1 MGKRDQRDPDI
12 QLLFGVFG
20 GDGFGTGS
28 SGALIQEQLTNIVK
42 KINEKPFEIKF
53 QAETSS
59 LKSITEQIQKSIG
72 NVTVN
77 TGVDGGGTKAAVAA
91 LQPLSKN
98 VIALNNALSKLESIR
113 HTIESSR
120 DTLIKTQDS
129 DTVRGFS
136 QDVEVLS
143 TKLEYLKRSVNSG
156 MTGLEFAKSY
166 STISLMTKEIS
177 NNIKEYTADLKA
189 ASTAKTI
196 PLIGDDQTSLN
207 AALSKIETL
216 RHSLA
221 AGSRAIAELGENAEA
236 KGYVVNSYA
245 HQIENLT
252 TRLNELKNGAA
263 GKTKND
269 FDRELSDIALH
280 AKEAANGISE
290 YAASLKKGK
299 TDEASFKV
307 INQDV
312 TALNNAL
319 SKLETIRHNLAASK
333 TSLSTMPESEA
344 VKEYSTEI
352 EVLDEELKRLQ
363 NELLNTEKTG
373 DAFAKEYSAIA
384 LMTKQLK
391 DNIQEYNAELKAS
404 SASVTVALLGD
415 DPTALNNALAKI
427 ETLRHS
433 LAGGSSILSGLSET
447 DKVVEYKTTID
458 GLTRSLSELGDAAS
472 GKTKQE
478 FDEELSAIALDAKKA
493 TNGINEYTK
502 TLKASSEA
510 EAEAATKAEMLRAAE
525 QNVAQA
531 LKTIT
536 DARSKYAAVSVKVGS
551 RSEMAALDAYEKEL
565 EDLVAKLK
573 SGSISQEE
581 FNQSLVGIRGNVSEA
596 VRSLAAYEA
605 QTVSLKDRI
614 SSVTKEIV
622 GFYSA
627 RMLIMR
633 GISTVKDMVN
643 NAVELESAFA
653 DTRIVTHA
661 TTEELKS
668 FGVTITAIANDTA
681 ASIQD
686 LVSATTT
693 FARLGFSLDDSTVL
707 AKFTGM
713 LEKVGNVDTQRAED
727 AVTSIIK
734 AFPDEVNIATIEDAM
749 DRLVKTGNNFPI
761 SVDQIAEGMTNASS
775 ALAAAGNSFEQSVAL
790 LTAANTTVQNASK
803 ASTALRTISA
813 RLRKTTTDIDD
824 GEAITEAKYQ
834 ELIRILS
841 NHRVSLLDVNNEFKS
856 TYEILESIANVWS
869 DMTSLEQSA
878 VAEAISGT
886 RQQVVFY
893 SIIDHFQEASDAMEA
908 MSNSAG
914 SLEQSYDIYLNTA
927 AAHIERLGIAWKTFS
942 MDAVN
947 SNFIKTVVDI
957 GTGLLNVVDA
967 LQRMHLLI
975 PTIITGVA
983 AFKALKMSSELNKS
997 AQAVDFVVSALVKE
1011 STISKS
1017 LEAQFM
1023 SLTAVQQQN
1032 AISQLRLA
1040 ATAGDVGAAEA
1051 IMSLELNGLISAE
1064 AGATVA
1070 TRTLADSFKALF
1082 ASNPMLWIA
1091 GAVTAIIAIISYTRD
1106 LKEEIRGIE
1115 EINTELESIADN
1127 VTQTADSFRRLRDEA
1142 SDVIPRF
1149 VELADGVDRFG
1160 RKTAS
1165 MTDEDYAEFVG
1176 LTNKVAEL
1184 FPELSNG
1191 MDDTGVAML
1200 NLNLKAKD
1208 LSETLWDIVEARR
1221 EMALLETA
1229 GQMDTAFQDA
1239 YESNKIYQDQE
1250 EKIKS
1255 AVLALKEFKREF
1267 KYDEY
1272 FDSNA
1277 ISQLLPVAGF
1287 ESLADA
1293 FDVIREVSPE
1303 FNNILDRLEGVDS
1316 AGLYYILGD
1325 GYDIES
1331 FYKDIDNVIT
1341 HTQSR
1346 LRSAGLQT
1354 ENNIA
1359 WNYVKQSA
1367 IAWAQSQSD
1376 YQEAEGA
1383 VQDIITSMIGN
1394 IDLVKL
1400 NLKTSDDLRTY
1411 IYDTILDPILSMSNE
1426 GKRAISKYLDMNAS
1440 FANGEITVDGMT
1452 SAIISLNEALVKSG
1466 IDAEDVMRVLDTL
1479 GATDVGERIDSVRHS
1494 ITGETEAVKEFV
1506 DALSDTDLNIV
1517 YNIVSEEGSM
1527 TLDEIVQRLEEA
1539 KTAALDTQNAI
1550 EEITL
1555 DEFLKDLSDST
1566 SKIDSITSA
1575 MQKLQKGTSLTITE
1589 LVKLAQQ
1596 FPELLSQSDLF
1607 TDGSIEGQR
1616 RMLQFMLEANKKEYE
1631 SKIDTKVAQ
1640 LNVEI
1645 EAAKA
1650 QLEVEKQKQA
1660 LRASILKKSIDGQIS
1675 VNDAYIKDVIELNK
1689 LESTSYASLQEGKV
1703 VVNADAMNTISKN
1716 TNDVLRDSVDY
1727 QWNPYGQAIVETY
1740 TKAVAG
1746 ALDAESD
1753 LFAGVAQMMEALGYE
1768 TAYKRYHDPNTSE
1781 YEKRAMEASGLPFIG
1796 LDLSTGTLGDKMQQ
1810 IYDVYNRYNDRSIGY
1825 SGTQYSGSV
1834 KELTAGYAS
1843 VQSWYDNA
1851 SKQAEEQI
1859 ALWESAIKGLELE
1872 RDNIDA
1878 LRNALTNAIDQ
1889 SALDETVKD
1898 VTKSIASSG
1907 SSSSSNP
1914 RYQDFIQWYKDRN
1927 HEFTMIDAGVDPQ
1940 TLKYIEGDRY
1950 VVPSKEEYVYEMA
1963 RRIKN
1968 LIANGDIDQS
1978 DAYKY
1983 LEEIQK
1989 IIQSFSDNAQK
2000 AIDDL
2005 VSYRSKAIKD
2015 AMNKEKEALND
2026 RLSALKDFYS
2036 KQKDMLKDAREEEK
2050 YLDEQAE
2057 KRTAISDIKSQLD
2070 MLQYDTSA
2078 WARKKTAEL
2087 QKNLEEAEKALSDFE
2102 KDHAVDTAT
2111 ATLDA
2116 EYEKQEAEIQSA
2128 ITKIDES
2135 LNDPNS
2141 IYNEALA
2148 DINSN
2153 SKEILEELKAYGEA
2167 VSENGVNEAEK
2178 LIKNLTETVET
2189 YERYISLRDNTQYQG
2204 GYNGVYSPL
2213 GIGYASGTR
2222 SAIAGLHRVN
2232 EYGAETLFVSA
2243 NGNKYR
2249 MFSGGEKVLDVNASN
2264 FLYDFATTMG
2274 RGLSGSI
2281 ASGAALPTSMV
2292 PNNINAGVIKT
2303 GDIIINGDATERT
2316 VSEIRRAQR
2325 EQLNSLLKEMNRLK

>member
-1 MGKRDQRDPDI
+1 MANGSADI

-20 GDGFGTGS
+20 GEGFGTGS
-28 SGALIQEQLTNIVK
+28 SGALIQEQLTKIVS

-77 TGVDGGGTKAAVAA
+77 TGVDGGGAKAAVAA

-98 VIALNNALSKLESIR
+98 VVALNNALSKLESIR

-129 DTVRGFS
+129 DTVRSFS

-245 HQIENLT
+245 RQIENLT

-290 YAASLKKGK
+290 YAASLKKSK
-299 TDEASFKV
+299 ADEASFKV

-373 DAFAKEYSAIA
+373 DAFAKEYSTIA

-404 SASVTVALLGD
+404 GASVTVALLGD

-458 GLTRSLSELGDAAS
+458 GLTTSLSELGDAAS

-510 EAEAATKAEMLRAAE
+510 EAEAAARAEMLRVAE

-536 DARSKYAAVSVKVGS
+536 DARSKYAAVSVRVGS
-551 RSEMAALDAYEKEL
+551 RSEMAALDTYEREL
-565 EDLVAKLK
+565 EGLVAKLK

-581 FNQSLVGIRGNVSEA
+581 FNRSLVGIRGNVSEA

-643 NAVELESAFA
+643 SAVELESAFA

-734 AFPDEVNIATIEDAM
+734 AFPDEVNIATIEAAM

-834 ELIRILS
+834 ELIKILS
-841 NHRVSLLDVNNEFKS
+841 DHRVSLLDVNDEFKS

-908 MSNSAG
+908 MSDSAG

-997 AQAVDFVVSALVKE
+997 AQAVDFVVSALIKE

-1040 ATAGDVGAAEA
+1040 ASAGDAGAAEA

-1070 TRTLADSFKALF
+1070 TRTLADSFKALL

-1091 GAVTAIIAIISYTRD
+1091 GAITAIITIISYTRD
-1106 LKEEIRGIE
+1106 LKEEIRGID

-1142 SDVIPRF
+1142 SDIIPRF

-1160 RKTAS
+1160 RKTSS
-1165 MTDEDYAEFVG
+1165 MTDEDYAEFVDI
-1176 LTNKVAEL
+1176 TNKLAEL

-1221 EMALLETA
+1221 EMSLLETA

-1255 AVLALKEFKREF
+1255 VVLALKEFKREF

-1376 YQEAEGA
+1376 YQEAESA

-1411 IYDTILDPILSMSNE
+1411 IYDTILDPILNMSNE
-1426 GKRAISKYLDMNAS
+1426 GKRAISKYLDMNTS

-1452 SAIISLNEALVKSG
+1452 SAIIALNEALVKSG
-1466 IDAEDVMRVLDTL
+1466 VDAEDVTRVLDTL
-1479 GATDVGERIDSVRHS
+1479 GATDVGERIDSVKHS

-1506 DALSDTDLNIV
+1506 DTLSDTDLNIV

-1527 TLDEIVQRLEEA
+1527 TLDEIAQKLEETKA
-1539 KTAALDTQNAI
+1539 VALETQNAI
-1550 EEITL
+1550 ESVTL

-1575 MQKLQKGTSLTITE
+1575 MAKLQKGTALTTTE

-1607 TDGSIEGQR
+1607 TDGSIEGQE

-1645 EAAKA
+1645 ESAKA
-1650 QLEVEKQKQA
+1650 QVEVEKSKQK
-1660 LRASILKKSIDGQIS
+1660 LRDSIQKKSIEGLIS
-1675 VNDAYIKDVIELNK
+1675 QDTAYLKEVVALNELNAK
-1689 LESTSYASLQEGKV
+1689 SFASLEDGKIA
-1703 VVNADAMNTISKN
+1703 VNTTALNAMNKN
-1716 TNDVLRDSVDY
+1716 TGSALGNAVDGL
-1727 QWNPYGQAIVETY
+1727 WDPYGKAIVQIHEEAAWASLVAEQSLIDGTAQALQALGNTVTLASYLDPNVPAAAKNEIQNAVDRMLASNGGGINLSPY
-1740 TKAVAG
+1740 TNFG
-1746 ALDAESD
+1746 N
-1753 LFAGVAQMMEALGYE
+1753 ALGYQH
-1768 TAYKRYHDPNTSE
+1768 TT
-1781 YEKRAMEASGLPFIG
+1781 
-1796 LDLSTGTLGDKMQQ
+1796 
-1810 IYDVYNRYNDRSIGY
+1810 
-1825 SGTQYSGSV
+1825 YSGSV
-1834 KELTAGYAS
+1834 RELTNGYSGINEWYRAAS
-1843 VQSWYDNA
+1843 ESSA
-1851 SKQAEEQI
+1851 AQI
-1859 ALWESAIKGLELE
+1859 EAWEKAIAALEYE
-1872 RDNIDA
+1872 RNNIEALKDAIDA
-1878 LRNALTNAIDQ
+1878 SSIDDLVKETMK
-1889 SALDETVKD
+1889 SAA
-1898 VTKSIASSG
+1898 SSSG
-1907 SSSSSNP
+1907 SSSTGKSGAVTE
-1914 RYQDFIQWYKDRN
+1914 FETWYKARN
-1927 HEFTMIDAGVDPQ
+1927 HELNMVDAGVDPES
-1940 TLKYIEGDRY
+1940 LKYIEGNRW
-1950 VVPSKEEYVYEMA
+1950 VVPSRQEYVFELA

-1968 LIANGDIDQS
+1968 LLDHGEMSAEDS
-1978 DAYKY
+1978 YKY
-1983 LEEIQK
+1983 IEEIQRLTK
-1989 IIQSFSDNAQK
+1989 QFTDDAQK
-2000 AIDDL
+2000 AVDAIVD
-2005 VSYRSKAIKD
+2005 YRAKAIKED
-2015 AMNKEKEALND
+2015 LENEKKALND
-2026 RLSALKDFYS
+2026 KLSTLKDFYN
-2036 KQKDMLKDAREEEK
+2036 KQKDLIKNARDEEK
-2050 YLDEQAE
+2050 YLTEQAE
-2057 KRTAISDIKSQLD
+2057 KRETVADLSAQLE
-2070 MLQYDTSA
+2070 MLKYDTSA
-2078 WARKKTAEL
+2078 WGRKRIKEVQDKLTEA
-2087 QKNLEEAEKALSDFE
+2087 QKDLSEFEKDRASEEAQKLLDDTYIAQEEEIKDSIEALEEQLSSSSAIRDQALSDIKTNASNIYE
-2102 KDHAVDTAT
+2102 EMKKSGEETAKLVT
-2111 ATLDA
+2111 TLDN
-2116 EYEKQEAEIQSA
+2116 A
-2128 ITKIDES
+2128 I
-2135 LNDPNS
+2135 
-2141 IYNEALA
+2141 
-2148 DINSN
+2148 
-2153 SKEILEELKAYGEA
+2153 KAYEDYR
-2167 VSENGVNEAEK
+2167 
-2178 LIKNLTETVET
+2178 NLTDLYTT
-2189 YERYISLRDNTQYQG
+2189 GSSYSG
-2204 GYNGVYSPL
+2204 GFN
-2213 GIGYASGTR
+2213 GIGRPYASGTSNATR
-2222 SAIAGLHRVN
+2222 GWHMIN
-2232 EYGAETLFVSA
+2232 EHGAEAIFSSA
-2243 NGNKYR
+2243 NGSKYR
-2249 MFSGGEKVLDVNASN
+2249 LFSGGEMVLTSKATD
-2264 FLYDFATTMG
+2264 FLYNFANKYSEISNSSS
-2274 RGLSGSI
+2274 LI
-2281 ASGAALPTSMV
+2281 KNIPQALFGKAVS
-2292 PNNINAGVIKT
+2292 AGVIKT
-2303 GDIIINGDATERT
+2303 GDIIINGSASEAT

-2325 EQLNSLLKEMNRLK
+2325 DQVTNLLKELGRLK